1 MYAIIIGLHATLLK
15 FAAGG
20 PQAWLVEAC
29 VEKCVRGWWTNLLY
43 INNYAQDIYSPGQLL
58 KHSSSGFI
66 VYLNVPLIV
75 TNPGEADCVNVSWY
89 MAIDMQY
96 FIITPIILRC
106 HAVSCIIML
115 SVYTITTARSVQRE
129 PPQTCA

>member
-1 MYAIIIGLHATLLK
+1 MRELDRTKGGNAGMWIMFYVHRYIRLTGVYAIIIGLHATLLK

-43 INNYAQDIYSPGQLL
+43 INNHAQDIYS
-58 KHSSSGFI
+58 
-66 VYLNVPLIV
+66 
-75 TNPGEADCVNVSWY
+75 PGEADCVNVSWY

-106 HAVSCIIML
+106 IIAVSCCLYTL
-115 SVYTITTARSVQRE
+115 SLSL
-129 PPQTCA
+129 

>member
-29 VEKCVRGWWTNLLY
+29 VEKCVKGWWTNLLY
-43 INNYAQDIYSPGQLL
+43 INNYAQDIYSPGQLPGQ
-58 KHSSSGFI
+58 SGFI
-66 VYLNVPLIV
+66 IASMYICF
-75 TNPGEADCVNVSWY
+75 TSNPGEADCVNVSWY

-96 FIITPIILRC
+96 FIITPIILR
-106 HAVSCIIML
+106 
-115 SVYTITTARSVQRE
+115 
-129 PPQTCA
+129 